1 MPQNCWCMSKNLSL
15 IVNVVL
21 VLAVGY
27 LFYYDFSGKKTS
39 DVAAKSNSSYKSSD
53 SNGYRPPLAYVELDS
68 LNENIT
74 YIKEKRRELEAEMKA
89 IEQEQESGYR
99 GLQTQKDNFLKKGA
113 AITEEEAQVFQGKLM
128 DQQQKID
135 ARKQELSQKL
145 NEKSFG
151 IMQDIQKKLKD
162 FLTEYNK
169 DKKYMYI
176 FTTGTG
182 LDYMVF
188 KDTTLNITNDV
199 IKGMNAK
206 MKADAK
212 N

>member
-1 MPQNCWCMSKNLSL
+1 MKNLSL
-15 IVNVVL
+15 VLNVIL

-27 LFYYDFSGKKTS
+27 LYYYDFSGKKA
-39 DVAAKSNSSYKSSD
+39 DAVAAKLGNNYIASD

-89 IEQEQESGYR
+89 IDQEQENGYR
-99 GLQTQKDNFLKKGA
+99 GLQAQKDNFLKRGA
-113 AITEEEAQVFQGKLM
+113 AITEEEAQIFQGQLI
-128 DQQQKID
+128 DRQQKID
-135 ARKQELSQKL
+135 SRKQDQSQKL
-145 NEKSFG
+145 SEKSFT
-151 IMQDIQKKLKD
+151 IMEDIQKKLKD
-162 FLTEYNK
+162 FLSDYNK

-188 KDTTLNITNDV
+188 KDSSLNITNDV

-206 MKADAK
+206 MKTASK
-212 N
+212 

>member
-1 MPQNCWCMSKNLSL
+1 MMKNLSVVL
-15 IVNVVL
+15 NVIL
-21 VLAVGY
+21 VLAVGFLY
-27 LFYYDFSGKKTS
+27 YYDFSGKKTEA
-39 DVAAKSNSSYKSSD
+39 VAAKLGTSYMGSD

-74 YIKEKRRELEAEMKA
+74 YIKERRKELEAEMKA
-89 IEQEQESGYR
+89 IEQEQENGYR
-99 GLQTQKDNFLKKGA
+99 GLQAQKDNFLKKGA
-113 AITEEEAQVFQGKLM
+113 AITEEEAQIFQGKLI

-135 ARKQELSQKL
+135 SRKQELSQKL
-145 NEKSFG
+145 NEKSFS
-151 IMQDIQKKLKD
+151 IMEDIQKKLKE

-206 MKADAK
+206 IKAASK
-212 N
+212 Q

>member
-1 MPQNCWCMSKNLSL
+1 MKHLSL
-15 IVNVVL
+15 VL
-21 VLAVGY
+21 NIILLLAVGY
-27 LFYYDFSGKKTS
+27 LYYYNFSGKKNK
-39 DVAAKSNSSYKSSD
+39 DVAANLSSSIKSAD
-53 SNGYRPPLAYVELDS
+53 TNGYRPPLAYVELDS
-68 LNENIT
+68 LNERIT
-74 YIKEKRRELEAEMKA
+74 FIKDKRKELEAAMKV

-99 GLQTQKDNFLKKGA
+99 NLQAQKDNFLKKGA
-113 AITEEEAQVFQGKLM
+113 AITQEEAEIFQGKLI

-135 ARKQELSQKL
+135 SRKQQQSQAL

-151 IMQDIQKKLKD
+151 IMEGIQTKLKD

-188 KDTTLNITNDV
+188 KDSSLNITNDV

-206 MKADAK
+206 MKAEAK
-212 N
+212 Q

>member
-1 MPQNCWCMSKNLSL
+1 MMKNLSVVL
-15 IVNVVL
+15 NVIL
-21 VLAVGY
+21 VLAVGFLY
-27 LFYYDFSGKKTS
+27 YYDFSGKKTEA
-39 DVAAKSNSSYKSSD
+39 VAAKLGNSYMGPD

-74 YIKEKRRELEAEMKA
+74 YIKERRKELEAEMKK
-89 IEQEQESGYR
+89 IEQDQEDGYR
-99 GLQTQKDNFLKKGA
+99 GLQAQKDNFLKKGA
-113 AITEEEAQVFQGKLM
+113 AITEEEAQIFQGKLI

-135 ARKQELSQKL
+135 SRKQELSQKL

-151 IMQDIQKKLKD
+151 IMEDIQKKLKE

-188 KDTTLNITNDV
+188 KDSTLNITNDV

-206 MKADAK
+206 IKAASK
-212 N
+212 Q